1 MFKAKEKP
9 SKGKGIA
16 DLGEEDSVDTGD
28 YEARRQMAMQMLDAA
43 REKHDPANY
52 QTLAENERPMV
63 FRPTA
68 VNLPQPQQPVPVAQ
82 QMAQMQAAG
91 IRPVGMAHGGVVR
104 YGYAGNNGSFV
115 TPNGPAGLEGLPE
128 ADTLSP
134 AQKDRLA
141 KGVFDTS
148 NFNAR
153 VLASGQAPEEKLT
166 NSELFDVEDMRLAE
180 RSLSPEE
187 RDARA
192 ARAKDKY
199 YEDKAEELL
208 KERFGEGRFKPKD
221 VPPEASTAFGR
232 FGAADVAADNE
243 RLAAARDKAKAD
255 IKKKLM
261 LEDVGSDS
269 FTNAYNIFKTE
280 SSAER
285 TARQEE
291 QARKTANIEK
301 YGSPEHSLKT
311 APEKDALDKRD
322 YNQERE
328 GLASLGR
335 IAEDQAS
342 RPVKDTLDK
351 RDYNQEREGLA
362 SLGRIAADQ
371 ASRPVKDALDKRD
384 YAQERAA
391 QAGIDQKIEARL
403 GYAPGAATEAAR
415 PGGTIRGVPGAAV
428 ANGNAPTPTSGD
440 TNAPAPAGGTATGG
454 AKSNEPAKFA
464 PATTLE
470 SIKAD
475 RAKEREDNINLALI
489 NAGLAMMGGKSSNA
503 FVNIG
508 EGGMQ
513 GIRQF
518 SEAQRETNRG
528 YREDVRG
535 YREDERAARALEEQ
549 KRQFGITSAN
559 EATRIGLEGRRITEA
574 ERAALANESLAA
586 ELGRGRLGVEQQ
598 NAARLDKA
606 LNEDIKTTAAK
617 LGISTQ
623 ELQVQR
629 DRLAQEA
636 DQFNASLTNK
646 KDEYKTN
653 IEIARAKQD
662 ESMLSDLHKNI
673 TADLTAI
680 ENNRTR
686 LQGNM
691 VAGMMNPEDYKA
703 SMKKFN
709 DQETT
714 LRGQLLALRGSM
726 SNHLKLG
733 LPTPNLSQSDPF
745 GIRSTQ

>member
-68 VNLPQPQQPVPVAQ
+68 VNLPQPQQPVPAAQ

-115 TPNGPAGLEGLPE
+115 TPNGPAGLESLPE

-166 NSELFDVEDMRLAE
+166 NSELFDVEDMREAQ
-180 RSLSPEE
+180 RNLSPEE

-199 YEDKAEELL
+199 YDDRAEQLL
-208 KERFGEGRFKPKD
+208 NERFGENAVGSSSEESP
-221 VPPEASTAFGR
+221 TAFGR
-232 FGAADVAADNE
+232 ATKDRLQQGVGE
-243 RLAAARDKAKAD
+243 RRED
-255 IKKKLM
+255 IKARIKKTLM
-261 LEDVGSDS
+261 LEDANRGSDS
-269 FTNAYNIFKTE
+269 PSNAFNLFKDE
-280 SSAER
+280 SSLDRSLRQANE
-285 TARQEE
+285 ARM
-291 QARKTANIEK
+291 RGNIEK

-311 APEKDALDKRD
+311 TPEKDTLDKRD

-328 GLASLGR
+328 GIASINRG
-335 IAEDQAS
+335 IEDAAA
-342 RPVKDTLDK
+342 RERAAPDK

-391 QAGIDQKIEARL
+391 QAGIDQKNEARL

-440 TNAPAPAGGTATGG
+440 TNAPATAGGTATGG

-574 ERAALANESLAA
+574 ERAAQANESLAA
-586 ELGRGRLGVEQQ
+586 ELGRGNLGVQQQ

-636 DQFNASLTNK
+636 DQFNTSLTNK

-691 VAGMMNPEDYKA
+691 TAGMMNPEDYKA

-709 DQETT
+709 DQETS

-726 SNHLKLG
+726 SDRLKLG

>member
-153 VLASGQAPEEKLT
+153 VLASGQAPEEMLQP
-166 NSELFDVEDMRLAE
+166 SELTDVRLAKKEKAPYDPYQLEGGVQEGVTYNLPNDPTTWSPDFKAAMIDKLYKDKLAE
-180 RSLSPEE
+180 RDAISPDFRSYKEKPSREKIAREIETTVANISMARGDNPAKQDLAARE
-187 RDARA
+187 RATPDKRDYGQERGVASGIRA
-192 ARAKDKY
+192 A
-199 YEDKAEELL
+199 EDQV
-208 KERFGEGRFKPKD
+208 R
-221 VPPEASTAFGR
+221 
-232 FGAADVAADNE
+232 
-243 RLAAARDKAKAD
+243 RD
-255 IKKKLM
+255 
-261 LEDVGSDS
+261 
-269 FTNAYNIFKTE
+269 
-280 SSAER
+280 
-285 TARQEE
+285 
-291 QARKTANIEK
+291 QAM
-301 YGSPEHSLKT
+301 P
-311 APEKDALDKRD
+311 DKRD

-328 GLASLGR
+328 GLASLRR
-335 IAEDQAS
+335 IAE
-342 RPVKDTLDK
+342 
-351 RDYNQEREGLA
+351 
-362 SLGRIAADQ
+362 DQ

-384 YAQERAA
+384 YNQEREANKGLAA
-391 QAGIDQKIEARL
+391 LTLNGDVRT
-403 GYAPGAATEAAR
+403 GNAPGAAAESAR
-415 PGGTIRGVPGAAV
+415 PAIVPGVQGAAV
-428 ANGNAPTPTSGD
+428 SKNMGNATPTSGD

-528 YREDVRG
+528 YREDVKGLREEKRFADEMAQRERMQGQSLSASAEQARLQREATKELTEAQRASTEKMFGITENRLSAGQQHDFDLSDQGMKLKQAAQTLDDKVRTGELGLHEATLQYQKINDNLTREHDKQKMEFLAKQPPDTVKMYTALGGGDLLKG
-535 YREDERAARALEEQ
+535 YYTVQDAAMHSDRVKAAQDVLNPMSGASEEQ
-549 KRQFGITSAN
+549 K
-559 EATRIGLEGRRITEA
+559 
-574 ERAALANESLAA
+574 
-586 ELGRGRLGVEQQ
+586 
-598 NAARLDKA
+598 
-606 LNEDIKTTAAK
+606 
-617 LGISTQ
+617 
-623 ELQVQR
+623 
-629 DRLAQEA
+629 QEA
-636 DQFNASLTNK
+636 
-646 KDEYKTN
+646 
-653 IEIARAKQD
+653 
-662 ESMLSDLHKNI
+662 LS
-673 TADLTAI
+673 
-680 ENNRTR
+680 
-686 LQGNM
+686 
-691 VAGMMNPEDYKA
+691 V
-703 SMKKFN
+703 
-709 DQETT
+709 
-714 LRGQLLALRGSM
+714 
-726 SNHLKLG
+726 
-733 LPTPNLSQSDPF
+733 LSQLMKPRQSVTGSVVDF
-745 GIRSTQ
+745 NNLK